1 MTLSGLTVLEAG
13 EFVAAPYCGRLL
25 ADLGARVIKLEPPG
39 GDISRRYGPFPG
51 GAPDPE
57 KSGLFTFLNTGKE
70 SVVADF
76 ADPASREQVQAL
88 AARADVW
95 LTGHPRRGLAEQGLD
110 WDALSRA
117 NSRLVYCALSTFGW
131 SGPYRD
137 RQGGGLHASALA
149 GVTWAIGQPGR
160 PPLQLPLAQ
169 ADFQGGVNAAC
180 AILVALY
187 SRRRNG
193 AGQFIDVALAE
204 VLANYAGIGSTLYL
218 YHGLQWRRD
227 GQRASGSM
235 GPYPLGIFPCK
246 DGLVVLIAR
255 TPRDWDRFLKAMGS
269 PAWADNPRYRDQVAM
284 GRDYPDEV
292 DALVRELLKDYNREE
307 LFRMAREQGF
317 PLAPL
322 RTIRDS
328 LEDTQFAH
336 RGFFETVELP
346 GIGPVKLPRLPFQFS
361 SVKPRPLAAPP
372 RLGQHTAAAL
382 RRLSN
387 PG

>member
-1 MTLSGLTVLEAG
+1 MFSGLTVVESG

-25 ADLGARVIKLEPPG
+25 ADLGARVIKLEPLG
-39 GDISRRYGPFPG
+39 GDVSRRYGPFPG
-51 GAPDPE
+51 GVPDPE

-70 SVVADF
+70 SVVADL
-76 ADPASREQVQAL
+76 ADAGSVERVQAL
-88 AARADVW
+88 AAHADVW
-95 LTGHPRRGLAEQGLD
+95 LTGHPRRELAEQGLD

-117 NSRLVYCALSTFGW
+117 NPRLVYCALSTFGW

-137 RQGGGLHASALA
+137 RPGGGLHASALA
-149 GVTWAIGQPGR
+149 GVTWAIGSPER

-187 SRRRNG
+187 SRHRNG

-218 YHGLQWRRD
+218 DYGLQFRRD

-255 TPRDWDRFLKAMGS
+255 TPRDWDRFLEAMGS
-269 PAWADNPRYRDQVAM
+269 PAWSANPRYRDQVAM

-292 DALVRELLKDYNREE
+292 DALVKDLLKDHSREE

-322 RTIRDS
+322 RTIQDS

-336 RGFFETVELP
+336 RNFFETVELQ
-346 GIGPVKLPRLPFQFS
+346 GIGSVKLPRLPFQFS
-361 SVKPRPLAAPP
+361 KVKPRPLSAPA
-372 RLGQHTAAAL
+372 RLGQHTEAVL
-382 RRLSN
+382 HQRH
-387 PG
+387 

>member
-1 MTLSGLTVLEAG
+1 MMLSGLTVVEAG

-39 GDISRRYGPFPG
+39 GDLARRYGPFPG
-51 GAPDPE
+51 GVPDPE
-57 KSGLFTFLNTGKE
+57 KSGLFAFLNTGKE

-76 ADPASREQVQAL
+76 TDPAGREQARVL

-95 LTGHPRRGLAEQGLD
+95 ITGYPCRQLTEQGLD
-110 WDALSRA
+110 WDILGRA
-117 NSRLVYCALSTFGW
+117 HPRLVYCALSTFGW

-149 GVTWAIGQPGR
+149 GVTWAIGNPGR
-160 PPLQLPLAQ
+160 PPLQLPLTQ
-169 ADFQGGVNAAC
+169 ADFQGGANAAC

-187 SRRRNG
+187 ARRRSG

-218 YHGLQWRRD
+218 YYGLQWRRD

-255 TPRDWDRFLKAMGS
+255 SLRDWDRFLKAMGS
-269 PAWADNPRYRDQVAM
+269 PPWADNPRYRDQVAM

-292 DALVRELLKDYNREE
+292 DALVKDLLKDHSQED
-307 LFRMAREQGF
+307 LFRIAREQGF

-328 LEDTQFAH
+328 LEDPQFAH

-372 RLGQHTAAAL
+372 RLGQHTEAAL
-382 RRLSN
+382 RELHAA
-387 PG
+387 